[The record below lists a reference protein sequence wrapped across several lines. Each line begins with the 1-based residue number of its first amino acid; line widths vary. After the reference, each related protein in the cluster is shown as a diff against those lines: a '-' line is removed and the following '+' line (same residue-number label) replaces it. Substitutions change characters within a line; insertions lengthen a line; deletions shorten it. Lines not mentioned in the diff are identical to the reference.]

1 MLNNVTENL
10 RKYGNQPFSVALIHG
25 GPGAAGEM
33 KPVAV
38 ELSKRFGVLEPLQ
51 TAKTIDGQIQ
61 ELRETLERN
70 ACLPGILVGYS
81 WGAWLSF
88 IFAATH
94 PMLVKK
100 LVLVSS
106 GPFEDQYTKG
116 MMDTR
121 LGRLDSEERQEAQ
134 RLLEQLN
141 GNDKCTLA
149 RFGQLMSKSDSYR
162 PMPDYDCDV
171 EIRQEIYQSIWPQ
184 AASLRKSGE
193 LIRLGDRITCPVVA
207 IHGDYDPHPA
217 DGVRIPLQKTLKEF
231 RFVLLKN
238 CGHKPWIEVE
248 ARDVFFETLIGEING
263 SA

>member
-1 MLNNVTENL
+1 M
-10 RKYGNQPFSVALIHG
+10 ALIHG

-38 ELSKRFGVLEPLQ
+38 ELSKHFGALEPLQ

-61 ELRETLERN
+61 ELKGILEQN
-70 ACLPGILVGYS
+70 ACLPATLVGYS

-88 IFAATH
+88 ILAAAH
-94 PMLVKK
+94 PALVKK

-116 MMDTR
+116 MMGTR
-121 LGRLDSEERQEAQ
+121 LGRLDREERQEAQ

-141 GNDKCTLA
+141 QNDKNALS
-149 RFGQLMSKSDSYR
+149 RFGRLMSKSDSCR
-162 PMPDYDCDV
+162 PMSDCDCEV
-171 EIRQEIYQSIWPQ
+171 EIREDIYQSVWPEATQ
-184 AASLRKSGE
+184 LRKSGE
-193 LIRLGDRITCPVVA
+193 LLRLGERITCPVVA
-207 IHGDYDPHPA
+207 IHGNYDPHPA
-217 DGVRIPLQKTLKEF
+217 DGVRVPLQNTLKEF

-248 ARDVFFETLIGEING
+248 ARGVFFKILIGEIKG